1 MGLVRCSDSELGL
14 LAFLGVVECSFKG
27 GSLFDLGNSGSDDWD
42 SSWGVR
48 LLGFTLSVVALSRRV
63 GPWRSPAA
71 LAVGRNSMNARDQLG
86 ERPTDAS
93 WNQWGRAEEIRGYE
107 GWNTHRT
114 SIKGWFSPGR
124 GGRCRRMWLG
134 GSRSFLVR
142 NRPPKGEGF
151 WMGFEMFAQSCWA
164 DMRLMSINEGHW

>member
-1 MGLVRCSDSELGL
+1 MIGTSVG
-14 LAFLGVVECSFKG
+14 
-27 GSLFDLGNSGSDDWD
+27 
-42 SSWGVR
+42 GVR

-71 LAVGRNSMNARDQLG
+71 LADGRNSMNARDQLG

-151 WMGFEMFAQSCWA
+151 WNGVWNVCTKLLSRYEV
-164 DMRLMSINEGHW
+164 NEHQWRALVEGASKLLENA